1 MQKITKTCTQIVQK
15 LLSLQPITIKLTI
28 MEYLIANFRR
38 LLALTESKY
47 HRYIY
52 DKVNWNGR
60 LVGIVGARGVGKTT
74 MLLQRIKEEL
84 DLNRSLY
91 VNMEDFYFSSHKLV
105 DLADEFSKMGG
116 EYLFVDEVHRYEGWS
131 KELKLIY
138 DYHPELK
145 VVFSGSSVLDINK
158 GVQADLSRRAVKY
171 TMYGLSFREYLDLF
185 EGINA
190 KTFTLDEILNGKVEM
205 PADFRPL
212 MYFRRY
218 LERGYYPFALE
229 DDYEEKLKNVVTKT
243 LETDIP
249 EYANMN
255 VSTGRKLKRLMAVIA
270 ESVPFKP
277 NMVTLAEVLGV
288 SRNNVADYLQYIE
301 DAGLIT
307 QLRTQTGGVRS
318 LGKVD
323 KVYLENTNLI
333 YALTKR
339 EKVEIGNVR
348 ETFFMNQ
355 LRVVDD
361 PITSPVSDFLV
372 GDRTFEV
379 GGRNKKQKQIRD
391 IQNAFIVK
399 DDIEY
404 GALNII
410 PLWMFGM
417 LY

>member
-1 MQKITKTCTQIVQK
+1 M
-15 LLSLQPITIKLTI
+15 
-28 MEYLIANFRR
+28 R
-38 LLALTESKY
+38 LTESKF
-47 HRYIY
+47 HRYLY

-60 LVGIVGARGVGKTT
+60 LVGILGARGVGKTT
-74 MLLQRIKEEL
+74 MILQHIKEKM
-84 DLNRSLY
+84 DANRCLY
-91 VNMEDFYFSSHKLV
+91 VSAEDFYFTSHKLV

-116 EYLFVDEVHRYEGWS
+116 EVLCVDEVHRYEGWS
-131 KELKLIY
+131 RELKLIY

-145 VVFSGSSVLDINK
+145 VIFSGSSILDINK
-158 GVQADLSRRAVKY
+158 GVLSDLSRRAITY
-171 TMYGLSFREYLDLF
+171 TMYGLSFREYLHLF
-185 EGINA
+185 EGIESR
-190 KTFTLDEILNGKVEM
+190 TYTLDEVLNHRVEM
-205 PADFRPL
+205 DEKFRPL

-218 LERGYYPFALE
+218 LEKGYYPFALE
-229 DDYEEKLKNVVTKT
+229 DDYEEKLIGIVTKT

-255 VSTGRKLKRLMAVIA
+255 VSTGRKLKRLMSVIA

-277 NMVTLAEVLGV
+277 NMITLAEVLGV
-288 SRNNVADYLQYIE
+288 SRNNVSDYLMYIE
-301 DAGLIT
+301 EAALIT
-307 QLRTQTGGVRS
+307 QLRDQTGGVRS

-333 YALTKR
+333 YALAKTDGA
-339 EKVEIGNVR
+339 EIGNVR

-361 PITSPVSDFLV
+361 PITSDVSDFKA
-372 GDRTFEV
+372 GDYTFEV
-379 GGRNKKQKQIRD
+379 GGRKKKQKQIMGVEK
-391 IQNAFIVK
+391 AFVVK

-404 GALNII
+404 GSMNVI